1 MGRLSLFIMGEKD
14 LRDSEI
20 AGGVEKGQ
28 VHPLKWRD
36 GLQWA
41 LVEEVLVDLKR
52 GKRRWKQLEWWRLQ
66 WRILKQ

>member
-1 MGRLSLFIMGEKD
+1 MGEKD
-14 LRDSEI
+14 SRDSEK

-52 GKRRWKQLEWWRLQ
+52 RNRRWKQLEWWRLQ

>member
-1 MGRLSLFIMGEKD
+1 MGEKD
-14 LRDSEI
+14 SRDSEK

-52 GKRRWKQLEWWRLQ
+52 RKRRWKQLEWWRLQ